1 MKPDPL
7 PNPNL
12 VFSRPPLPA
21 ATGLGVKISTP
32 GQINMHGS
40 QNRGRRCVNLGF
52 KLEQSLPLRDSQ
64 PRTQKKQCER
74 RLYCRMELE
83 AGVTTPMSSSFAAAD
98 CHMLVSLP
106 CLAVTTFV

>member
-21 ATGLGVKISTP
+21 ATGLGVRVSTP

-40 QNRGRRCVNLGF
+40 QNRGRRCVNLGI
-52 KLEQSLPLRDSQ
+52 KLEQSLPLRDGQ
-64 PRTQKKQCER
+64 PRTQKKSVKKDC
-74 RLYCRMELE
+74 
-83 AGVTTPMSSSFAAAD
+83 TAAWN
-98 CHMLVSLP
+98 LKWV
-106 CLAVTTFV
+106 